1 MKRANH
7 LSRCAPWLLALLA
20 SQAAATDQQGAVSA
34 PASLPAPA
42 VAATRPSAVELNHK
56 LTLQGGYGP
65 ENSQLGNDGKGFY
78 GLRYEPALS
87 WRSSEPQW
95 PKWQAFARAWLNY
108 NSASQASTGLQQEN
122 SQQVEY
128 FSAELREF
136 YVRRNLLGDDPR
148 FALSLGRQ
156 RYSDHFGIWWD
167 DSLESLRLSFDDTFA
182 RGFVA
187 LGQKLHSYNSDSQA
201 LDASERD
208 IAYAMGEYALRWS
221 GENWAGLRLLLEQDY
236 SGRDA
241 DDPSDFE
248 GGRVGLFFHGDEPSV
263 TPLFSDY
270 RLELALL
277 DGRVELASGEEQ
289 DRHGWAL
296 LGEIGK
302 RFAERPW
309 SPRLALYGG
318 ITDKP
323 DASNDGFYLNA
334 IQSDRVANPETY
346 SSGLVSAFIG
356 VDLHNLAY
364 YGIALESRPQPRH
377 YLDLR
382 LTDLHLRDADGDLP
396 LSLAEPAERNGSRSL
411 GQTLDLNY
419 YWAMFPYAVQDK
431 HMQINA
437 LLTASYFR
445 AGDAIGN
452 LDNDS
457 QLSFGVVLRY

>member
-1 MKRANH
+1 MNRSNY
-7 LSRCAPWLLALLA
+7 LQRCAPWLLALLA
-20 SQAAATDQQGAVSA
+20 SQVSTTHAENAVSE
-34 PASLPAPA
+34 PASLPAA
-42 VAATRPSAVELNHK
+42 EAAAAMPSAVELNHK

-65 ENSQLGNDGKGFY
+65 ENSRLGNEDKGFY
-78 GLRYEPALS
+78 GVRYEPSLS

-95 PKWQAFARAWLNY
+95 PKWQAFSRAWFNY
-108 NSASQASTGLQQEN
+108 TSASQASTGLQQEN
-122 SQQVEY
+122 NQQIED

-167 DSLESLRLSFDDTFA
+167 DSLESLRLNFDDTFA
-182 RGFVA
+182 RGFIA
-187 LGQKLHSYNSDSQA
+187 LGQKLHSYNTDSQS
-201 LDASERD
+201 LDDNERD

-221 GENWAGLRLLLEQDY
+221 GENWAGLRLLLELDH
-236 SGRDA
+236 SGRAA
-241 DDPSDFE
+241 DDPSDFK
-248 GGRVGLFFHGDEPSV
+248 GGRVGLFFHGDDLNLS
-263 TPLFSDY
+263 PLLSDY

-277 DGRVELASGEEQ
+277 EGRVELASGEEQ
-289 DRHGWAL
+289 DRNGWAL
-296 LGEIGK
+296 LGELGK
-302 RFAERPW
+302 HFTERPW

-318 ITDKP
+318 LTDKP
-323 DASNDGFYLNA
+323 DASTDGFYLNA

-356 VDLHNLAY
+356 VDLRNLAY
-364 YGIALESRPQPRH
+364 YGIALETRPQPRH

-396 LSLAEPAERNGSRSL
+396 ISLAEPAKRGGSRSL

-419 YWAMFPYAVQDK
+419 YWEMFPYTVQDK
-431 HMQINA
+431 HVQINA

-452 LDNDS
+452 LDNDF
-457 QLSFGVVLRY
+457 QVSFGVVLRY

>member
-1 MKRANH
+1 MTHPSHWLR
-7 LSRCAPWLLALLA
+7 RAPWLLALLA
-20 SQAAATDQQGAVSA
+20 GHVVAADQEGALSE
-34 PASLPAPA
+34 PASLPTPA
-42 VAATRPSAVELNHK
+42 VAAAMPSPVELNHK

-65 ENSQLGNDGKGFY
+65 ENSQLGNDRKGFY
-78 GLRYEPALS
+78 GLRYEPSLS

-95 PKWQAFARAWLNY
+95 PKWQAFSRAWFNY

-122 SQQVEY
+122 SPQIEY

-136 YVRRNLLGDDPR
+136 YLRRNLLGDDPR
-148 FALSLGRQ
+148 LSLSLGRQ
-156 RYSDHFGIWWD
+156 RYADHFGIWWD
-167 DSLESLRLSFDDTFA
+167 TSLESLRLNFDDTFA

-187 LGQKLHSYNSDSQA
+187 VGQKLHTYNSDSKA
-201 LDASERD
+201 LDARERD

-236 SGRDA
+236 SGRAA
-241 DDPSDFE
+241 DDPSDFK
-248 GGRVGLFFHGDEPSV
+248 GGRVGLFFHGDDLHG
-263 TPLFSDY
+263 TPLLSDY

-277 DGRVELASGEEQ
+277 DGSVELAGGEKQ
-289 DRHGWAL
+289 DRNGWAL
-296 LGEIGK
+296 LGELGK
-302 RFAERPW
+302 HFTERPW

-323 DASNDGFYLNA
+323 DDSNDGFYLNA

-346 SSGLVSAFIG
+346 SNGLVSAFIG
-356 VDLHNLAY
+356 VDLRNLAY
-364 YGIALESRPQPRH
+364 YGIALETRPQPRH
-377 YLDLR
+377 FLDLR

-396 LSLAEPAERNGSRSL
+396 INLAEPAERNGSRAL

-419 YWAMFPYAVQDK
+419 YWELFPYAVQDK
-431 HMQINA
+431 HVQINA

-452 LDNDS
+452 LDNDF
-457 QLSFGVVLRY
+457 QVSFGVVLRY

>member
-1 MKRANH
+1 MTRP
-7 LSRCAPWLLALLA
+7 SPWQRRVPWLLVLLA
-20 SQAAATDQQGAVSA
+20 SQAAATDQEGAVSE
-34 PASLPAPA
+34 PASLPTPA
-42 VAATRPSAVELNHK
+42 VAAAMPSAIELNHK
-56 LTLQGGYGP
+56 FTVQGGYGP

-78 GLRYEPALS
+78 GLRYEPSLS

-95 PKWQAFARAWLNY
+95 PKWQAFGRAWFNY

-122 SQQVEY
+122 SQQIEY

-136 YVRRNLLGDDPR
+136 YLRRNLLGDDPR
-148 FALSLGRQ
+148 FSLSLGRQ

-167 DSLESLRLSFDDTFA
+167 DSLESLRLNFDDTFA

-187 LGQKLHSYNSDSQA
+187 VGQKLHSYNSDSQA
-201 LDASERD
+201 LEASERD

-221 GENWAGLRLLLEQDY
+221 GENWAGLRLLLEQDH

-241 DDPSDFE
+241 DDPSDFK
-248 GGRVGLFFHGDEPSV
+248 GGRAGLFFHGDEPNV

-277 DGRVELASGEEQ
+277 DGSVELASGEEQ
-289 DRHGWAL
+289 DRKH
-296 LGEIGK
+296 
-302 RFAERPW
+302 FAERPW

-323 DASNDGFYLNA
+323 DDSNDGFYLNA

-356 VDLHNLAY
+356 IDLRNLAY
-364 YGIALESRPQPRH
+364 YGIALETRPQPRH

-419 YWAMFPYAVQDK
+419 YWEMFPYAVQDK
-431 HMQINA
+431 HVQINA

-452 LDNDS
+452 LDNDF
-457 QLSFGVVLRY
+457 QVSFGVVLRY